1 MDDSGEQRPE
11 ASACYIHDVPTE
23 ILVFILNGNARSP
36 RGASEA
42 ADALPPRGDAR
53 DHWID
58 RPLLD
63 GRWRFA
69 ARAVC
74 RTWRRIIGNPSL
86 ADAAALDAYRPFAV
100 HSPMWTRRCPKWATG
115 RIVCLTAAAD
125 TIAANAALWARD
137 PEAVADWCRIHA
149 GATRKQAIAALVASG
164 VPWAVDAV
172 VDHHW
177 PLISFSDQ
185 QEEECP
191 FGREDSPVAAR
202 ASPQSALQHGGGGQ
216 AETGPRDGVKDAC
229 ASEAR
234 PRGWGIDLTEWLP
247 IEVGP
252 TSSKVGWEDDRGEVA
267 IFLWTLLA
275 VALRRGLYAAF
286 RALQSRFACRAPD
299 YYAALEAISGNQP
312 DLFAAF
318 VGDAAQKMD
327 DVLWY
332 ASAEASDPSC
342 LARLLDMA
350 APPAPRSG
358 STVADW
364 LMRAVRYDR
373 PRVFALLD
381 ARGMAFDAAKVANT
395 AAQCGSVGVL
405 AYMVSRD
412 RRLGPA
418 SPAGAERLDM
428 AALAWEAVVDDGCA
442 SGAGGIKWL
451 CGVGGYAPRPG
462 TDDLRRLVERA
473 YDYDDDDDYSNGAGR
488 IVYMAER
495 WPRAFAALPAST
507 TRNAFGHCVRKQPWT
522 PDMPARLARVLD
534 AGTDPVDRDAAIRD
548 LDLWSV
554 VVSNLQAEVEI
565 TFAAGTLFL
574 ALCRMARGG
583 RPRASDTG
591 DVRDRREPCHCIRDP
606 SWRHQDEATRNMR
619 DPTTDA
625 DVPCSDAALERWTP
639 LGRWCAAR
647 PVRVSA
653 IFPGWTAPA
662 HDPVS
667 PYTLDAM
674 DDLHKL
680 RLVAEIDALGFLLPE
695 E

>member
-1 MDDSGEQRPE
+1 MDDDGRQTE
-11 ASACYIHDVPTE
+11 APACYIHDVPTE
-23 ILVFILNGNARSP
+23 ILVFILNGSARSM

-42 ADALPPRGDAR
+42 ADALPLRGDAE
-53 DHWID
+53 DDWID

-74 RTWRRIIGNPSL
+74 RTWRRIIENPSL

-100 HSPMWTRRCPKWATG
+100 HSTMWTRRCPKWASG

-125 TIAANAALWARD
+125 IIAAHSALWAHD

-177 PLISFSDQ
+177 PLISFSNQ
-185 QEEECP
+185 QEEERP
-191 FGREDSPVAAR
+191 SGGEDSPVAAR
-202 ASPQSALQHGGGGQ
+202 AISQSIPQHGSGGLD
-216 AETGPRDGVKDAC
+216 ETGARDGVKDEC
-229 ASEAR
+229 APEAR
-234 PRGWGIDLTEWLP
+234 PVGWGIDLTEWLP
-247 IEVGP
+247 NEVGL
-252 TSSKVGWEDDRGEVA
+252 TFGVGWEDDRGKVA
-267 IFLWTLLA
+267 IFLWNLLT
-275 VALRRGLYAAF
+275 VALRRGSYATF
-286 RALQSRFACRAPD
+286 CALESRFACRAPD
-299 YYAALEAISGNQP
+299 YYAALEAIGGNQP
-312 DLFAAF
+312 DLLATILR
-318 VGDAAQKMD
+318 DAEQKVD
-327 DVLWY
+327 DALWY
-332 ASAEASDPSC
+332 ASAEANDPSC

-381 ARGMAFDAAKVANT
+381 ARGMPFDATKVANT

-405 AYMVSRD
+405 AYVVSRD
-412 RRLGPA
+412 RRLGRA
-418 SPAGAERLDM
+418 SPAGTERLGM

-451 CGVGGYAPRPG
+451 CRVGGYAPRPG

-473 YDYDDDDDYSNGAGR
+473 CDYGDDDDYSSGAGR

-507 TRNAFGHCVRKQPWT
+507 IRKAFGHCVRKHAWVS
-522 PDMPARLARVLD
+522 DVPARLAHVLD
-534 AGTDPVDRDAAIRD
+534 VGTNPVDRDVVIRD
-548 LDLWSV
+548 LDLWGV
-554 VVSNLQAEVEI
+554 VASNLQAEVES

-574 ALCRMARGG
+574 ALCRMARGE

-591 DVRDRREPCHCIRDP
+591 DIRDRREPCHCVKDP
-606 SWRHQDEATRNMR
+606 SWRHQDEATGHTRG
-619 DPTTDA
+619 PTTDA
-625 DVPCSDAALERWTP
+625 DADAPCSDAALERWTP
-639 LGRWCAAR
+639 LGRWCAVR
-647 PVRVSA
+647 PVCVSA

-662 HDPVS
+662 HDPTP

-680 RLVAEIDALGFLLPE
+680 RLVAQIDALGFLLPE